1 MIRLFGRRSSP
12 VSDEGMKYLIA
23 GLGNIG
29 EEYKNT
35 RHNIGFNILDAF
47 QASNV
52 VFTQQRYGAVATCR
66 VKNKILILLKPN
78 TYVNLSGKAVHYW
91 LHKEKIP
98 LENLL
103 VVLDDLALPFGTLR
117 LKPSGNDGGHNGL
130 KNIDDFLGT
139 NTYARLRFGI
149 GNQFPKGAQID
160 YVLSTWDEEESRLLD
175 ERIPLA
181 GEMIRS
187 FALQGIQRTMNLY
200 NNK

>member
-29 EEYKNT
+29 EEYINT

>member
-1 MIRLFGRRSSP
+1 MISLFGRRSSP

-23 GLGNIG
+23 GLGNIW

>member
-1 MIRLFGRRSSP
+1 MIRLFSRRSSP

-29 EEYKNT
+29 EEYINT

-52 VFTQQRYGAVATCR
+52 VYTEQRYGAVASCR

-91 LHKEKIP
+91 LQKEKIP

-130 KNIDDFLGT
+130 KNIDALLGT
-139 NTYARLRFGI
+139 NAYARLRFGI

-160 YVLSTWDEEESRLLD
+160 YVLSTWDEEESRLMD
-175 ERIPLA
+175 ERIRLA
-181 GEMIRS
+181 EEMIRS